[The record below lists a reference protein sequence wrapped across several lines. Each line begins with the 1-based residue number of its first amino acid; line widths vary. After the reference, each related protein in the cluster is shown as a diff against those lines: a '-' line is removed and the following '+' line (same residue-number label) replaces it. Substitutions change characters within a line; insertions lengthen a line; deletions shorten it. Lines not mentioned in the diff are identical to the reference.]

1 MPSPSDVRLPT
12 GTVTFLFTD
21 IEGSTRLLSA
31 LGDAYPPL
39 LAAHADI
46 LRAAIGAHSGTEVNT
61 EGDAFFAVFPSALD
75 AVGAAVEAQRGLAD
89 TAWPNKATVKVRMGL
104 HSGEGRLGGDDYVG
118 LDVNRAARIAAAGH
132 GGQVLLSDA
141 TSALIAHDLPDGVG
155 LRDLGEHRLKDLD
168 RSVRIFQLDI
178 EGLVTEFP
186 TIRSLDARPTNLP
199 SQLTSFIGRK
209 SELARLKELISGH
222 RLVTLTGPGGTGKT
236 RLALEVASELLA
248 EFSDGAFFVNLA
260 PIGDP
265 ALVALTIAQALGVSV
280 DPGGDALN
288 AAQAHLRDQELLL
301 IVDNFEQVIEGAGA
315 IEELLSAAPRL
326 RILVT
331 SRMALHIYGEQEH
344 EVPPLELPDPSRA
357 PEEFSRNA
365 AASLFIDRA
374 RAVKPAFVLTDADV
388 PAVAGITA
396 RLDGLPL
403 AIELAA
409 SQVRIFSPQAI
420 LTRLE
425 RHLPMLAGSSRGRPE
440 RQQTMHD
447 AIAWSY
453 DLLEAPERRLFARL
467 SVFPGGC
474 SLEAA
479 QAVCEPGDL
488 GLPILDGLAA
498 LVEKSLIRPIE
509 TADAQPRFGML
520 ETILEYADGRLR
532 EEFDFEATYRRLAD
546 FQLAFAE
553 EAEPHLTLQ
562 DQMLWLDRCER
573 EGPNLRRALRWS
585 IEAGEAE
592 IGLRTATALWRF
604 WQQRGPI
611 WEGRR
616 ALDQLLAL
624 GGSSPEVRAK
634 ALSAAGGLAWWG
646 GDYEATRRHFEE
658 ALPLFRQS
666 GDRQGEVDGLY
677 NLGFVTVWSGAGDAV
692 DRARAEGRFAHAD
705 AAESLFRQSLAL
717 AEELGD
723 QKGIAKAHRGF
734 GFVVGVARG
743 DPAATVAIFERAA
756 AMFEDLGDR
765 WELTETLVGLG
776 NATRF
781 SGDKERARGYYLR
794 GLDMMMDAGNR
805 PMSTGIL
812 FLLAGLE
819 SEMGRHERATRLYGA
834 GESAREVTGAVTTPV
849 GVRLMGDPVGMAR
862 QAIGD
867 EAVDRALAEG
877 SAMDRD
883 AAIAYAHEDS

>member
-1 MPSPSDVRLPT
+1 MPSIPDSGLPT

-46 LRAAIGAHSGTEVNT
+46 LRGAIGTHAGTEVNT
-61 EGDAFFAVFPSALD
+61 EGDSFFAVFPSAPD
-75 AVGAAVEAQRGLAD
+75 AVAAAVEAQRGLAD
-89 TAWPNKATVKVRMGL
+89 AAWPDGATVRVRMGL

-118 LDVNRAARIAAAGH
+118 LDVHRAARIAGVGH
-132 GGQVLLSDA
+132 GGQVILSDA
-141 TSALIAHDLPDGVG
+141 TRALVAQGLPDGVG
-155 LRDLGEHRLKDLD
+155 LRDLGEHRLKDLAQ
-168 RSVRIFQLDI
+168 SIRIFQLDI
-178 EGLVTEFP
+178 DGLAAEFP
-186 TIRSLDARPTNLP
+186 ALRSLDARPTNLP
-199 SQLTSFIGRK
+199 NELTRFIGRER
-209 SELARLKELISGH
+209 ELVRLRELIGGH

-236 RLALEVASELLA
+236 RLALEVAGELLA
-248 EFSDGAFFVNLA
+248 EFSDGAFFVDLA
-260 PIGDP
+260 PIADP
-265 ALVALTIAQALGVSV
+265 GLVALTVAQALGLRV
-280 DPGGDALN
+280 DPGGDARN
-288 AAQAHLRDQELLL
+288 AAQAHLRDRELLL
-301 IVDNFEQVIEGAGA
+301 IVDNFEQVLEGAGT

-326 RILVT
+326 RVLVT

-344 EVPPLELPDPSRA
+344 EILPFELPDPNWA
-357 PEEFSRNA
+357 PEEFYRNA

-374 RAVKPAFVLTDADV
+374 RSAKPEFVLTGADV
-388 PAVAGITA
+388 QAVAGITA

-409 SQVRIFSPQAI
+409 SQVRILSPQAI
-420 LTRLE
+420 LKRLE
-425 RHLPMLAGSSRGRPE
+425 QHLPLLVGSARGRPE
-440 RQQTMHD
+440 RQQTMRG
-447 AIAWSY
+447 AVAWSY
-453 DLLEAPERRLFARL
+453 DLLEASERRLFARL

-479 QAVCEPGDL
+479 EAVCEPGDL

-532 EEFDFEATYRRLAD
+532 EEFDSEATYRRLAE
-546 FQLAFAE
+546 FLLAFAE

-562 DQMLWLDRCER
+562 DQTKWLDLCER
-573 EGPNLRRALRWS
+573 EGPNLRRALRWAV
-585 IEAGEAE
+585 EAGEGDT
-592 IGLRTATALWRF
+592 GLRTAAAMWRF

-646 GDYEATRRHFEE
+646 GDYQATRLHFEE
-658 ALPLFRQS
+658 ALALVQRS
-666 GDRQGEVDGLY
+666 GDPHGEVDALY

-705 AAESLFRQSLAL
+705 AAESLFRQSLAI
-717 AEELGD
+717 AQELGD
-723 QKGIAKAHRGF
+723 QKGIAKAHRGL

-743 DPAATVAIFERAA
+743 DPAATVAMFENAA
-756 AMFEDLGDR
+756 AMFEELGDR

-781 SGDKERARGYYLR
+781 SGDKERARAFYLR

-812 FLLAGLE
+812 FLVAALE

-834 GESAREVTGAVTTPV
+834 GASAREVTGAVTTPV
-849 GVRLMGDPVGMAR
+849 GDRLLGDPVGMAR

-877 SAMDRD
+877 RAMDRE
-883 AAIAYAHEDS
+883 AAIAYAHEDP